1 MMTESTD
8 DLAPDAGN
16 AEEINAKR
24 EFALLLYRLQH
35 LPAKL
40 RARLQGSFTQRLVDE
55 TLRVETPRGPL
66 SFVLLGKAAG
76 GRALTLLTKQP
87 ATIEWIDAFRPDGV
101 FWDVGANVGTFSL
114 YAAIRGDTR
123 VVAFE
128 PAAVN
133 YFLLAA
139 NCEANKLDARIDAL
153 LLGLGHDRSIE
164 RLEVSQFESAQSFS
178 FRGKAD
184 QQHRGRQAAIVLS
197 ADRLVEEY
205 AVPCPNYIKIDAP
218 GSLEAIISGAL
229 RTLQRPEV
237 RELHLEVRE
246 QSKGGRRVMEML
258 SRSGFVVANRHSHGG
273 SADLT
278 FARPG
283 A

>member
-8 DLAPDAGN
+8 DLVSDAGN
-16 AEEINAKR
+16 AEEVNAKR

-35 LPAKL
+35 LPAKS
-40 RARLQGSFTQRLVDE
+40 RARLQGAFTQRLIDE
-55 TLRVETPRGPL
+55 TLSVETPRGPL

-87 ATIEWIDAFRPDGV
+87 ATIEWIDRFRPDGV

-114 YAAIRGDTR
+114 YAAARGDTR
-123 VVAFE
+123 VVAIE

-139 NCEANKLDARIDAL
+139 NCEVNRLDTRIDAL
-153 LLGLGHDRSIE
+153 LLGLGKDRAVE

-218 GSLEAIISGAL
+218 GSLEAIIAGAS

-246 QSKGGRRVMEML
+246 QSKGGQRVMEML
-258 SRSGFVVANRHSHGG
+258 TRAGFVVANRHSHGG

-283 A
+283 G